1 MSRDSESWDLTGQI
15 VLCKSIVLIIN
26 MKYLASSFLPIKRR
40 LLTNEQFR
48 GQNYSLPIFTDSND
62 IAPGRYQ
69 SATTQHESK
78 TNLGCF

>member
-15 VLCKSIVLIIN
+15 VLCKSIALIIN
-26 MKYLASSFLPIKRR
+26 MKYVASSFLPIMRR
-40 LLTNEQFR
+40 LLTNEKFR
-48 GQNYSLPIFTDSND
+48 EQNDSLPTFTDSND

-78 TNLGCF
+78 TNERCF